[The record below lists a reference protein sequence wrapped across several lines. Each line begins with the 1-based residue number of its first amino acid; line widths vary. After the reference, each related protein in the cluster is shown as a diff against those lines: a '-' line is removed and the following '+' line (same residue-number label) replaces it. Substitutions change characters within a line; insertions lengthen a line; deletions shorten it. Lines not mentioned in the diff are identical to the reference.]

1 MVHISGKKMLL
12 HSEVPERS
20 FDLARLQPHDP
31 DSAQIWKGK
40 RSGKEFLPVDSL
52 LQEEGGFEK
61 SMEYLLSRAL
71 TEPSADPTELTSK
84 LQGIR
89 EFGEYLY
96 LARPLLYCIVD

>member
-1 MVHISGKKMLL
+1 M
-12 HSEVPERS
+12 PERS

-31 DSAQIWKGK
+31 NSAQIWKGK

-52 LQEEGGFEK
+52 TQEDGGFDK

-71 TEPSADPTELTSK
+71 SEPNADPAHLTSK

-96 LARPLLYCIVD
+96 LARPLLYCNVN